1 MNNKLFICQ
10 LKFKPPNCSFL
21 VWIRSSNNFGGN
33 VPLVLLNPFIF
44 NLNFYYNII
53 CKNHLEFSCEFYL
66 NCVTA
71 QVACYYM
78 AEIRKLM
85 LAFAHM
91 NIQCPNEHNFLF
103 LLSMKK

>member
-1 MNNKLFICQ
+1 MD
-10 LKFKPPNCSFL
+10 
-21 VWIRSSNNFGGN
+21 
-33 VPLVLLNPFIF
+33 LVLLNPVIF

-53 CKNHLEFSCEFYL
+53 CKNHLEFSCEFYF

-71 QVACYYM
+71 QVACDYM
-78 AEIRKLM
+78 AEIRQLM